1 MEEYILPDWKIAFLA
16 LLIIGMP
23 YLLVVKKIK
32 KIIIRNSKFIT
43 ESMSTQVKNLQEG
56 LGGIRDIII
65 DRSQKTFIDI
75 YSEND
80 KPRRKKEAENM
91 FFSNSQN
98 LF

>member
-1 MEEYILPDWKIAFLA
+1 
-16 LLIIGMP
+16 
-23 YLLVVKKIK
+23 
-32 KIIIRNSKFIT
+32 
-43 ESMSTQVKNLQEG
+43 MSTQVKNLQEG

-91 FFSNSQN
+91 FFQQFPKSILETIAIY
-98 LF
+98 LFLLLV